1 MGWTTKGRTPSGGPG
16 GRMESE
22 TPSADGRRPPRGLV
36 RRSAAV
42 LPVLCTALAVFLLRG
57 GGVAHAQT
65 SQVLVS
71 NLGQTTQTAAG
82 VVEGGTAQGFRT
94 GTNAAGYT
102 VTSIELLLDVGTG
115 AFPPVALHSG
125 SPAGST
131 VADFTVSSQSRTTGL
146 TVYTYIP
153 TTSVTLDGNTDYWVV
168 VSYAAFGQLWG
179 VAWIGED
186 VTPAPGWSI
195 PYRGQYYHPDR
206 GLEDYGDDLANQ
218 MRVNG
223 TINSGGN
230 GGGGGSSSKKSS
242 SGGSSRAP
250 SPPPA
255 PPRSPIIGSTAAATA
270 VELAGDLMVLR
281 RHDEPGVEVEVGIGW
296 ISRDGQDII
305 AIGFVRDG
313 DLGQTM
319 PWCGARAMARSC
331 AAGSRPDSPLVYA
344 VPWAIVNTQYTFP
357 VGVITAIPLD
367 DQYPWPNMLA
377 RRFDGGDDRI
387 LAYDAE
393 LGQWRHVPD
402 EGTFQTRGYYWCN
415 VTAADA
421 AFFARITLGPPYPAS
436 GVPARADYP
445 VCQT

>member
-1 MGWTTKGRTPSGGPG
+1 MGHEGTDAVWRPRWQDGERNSERGRKAPTA
-16 GRMESE
+16 R
-22 TPSADGRRPPRGLV
+22 PSAPFGGSCFRCSAPRS
-36 RRSAAV
+36 RCS
-42 LPVLCTALAVFLLRG
+42 CSRG

-230 GGGGGSSSKKSS
+230 GGGNGGGGGSGGGSSS
-242 SGGSSRAP
+242 GGGSRAP

-255 PPRSPIIGSTAAATA
+255 PTRSPIIGSTSAATA
-270 VELAGDLMVLR
+270 KEVAGDLLVLQ
-281 RHDEPGVEVEVGIGW
+281 RHDQPGVEVEVGIGW
-296 ISRDGQDII
+296 ISQR
-305 AIGFVRDG
+305 
-313 DLGQTM
+313 
-319 PWCGARAMARSC
+319 RS
-331 AAGSRPDSPLVYA
+331 ADHRPSGSCV
-344 VPWAIVNTQYTFP
+344 
-357 VGVITAIPLD
+357 TAIWGRPM
-367 DQYPWPNMLA
+367 P
-377 RRFDGGDDRI
+377 
-387 LAYDAE
+387 
-393 LGQWRHVPD
+393 
-402 EGTFQTRGYYWCN
+402 
-415 VTAADA
+415 
-421 AFFARITLGPPYPAS
+421 
-436 GVPARADYP
+436 
-445 VCQT
+445 

>member
-1 MGWTTKGRTPSGGPG
+1 MGWATKGRTPSRGPG
-16 GRMESE
+16 GR
-22 TPSADGRRPPRGLV
+22 AAGWRAKLRGRAEGPPLPGLV
-36 RRSAAV
+36 RRAAV
-42 LPVLCTALAVFLLRG
+42 LLSLLGAVLAVFLFGG

-230 GGGGGSSSKKSS
+230 GGGNGGGGGSGGGSSS
-242 SGGSSRAP
+242 GGGSRAP

-255 PPRSPIIGSTAAATA
+255 PPRSPIIGSTSAATA
-270 VELAGDLMVLR
+270 EELAGDLLVLR
-281 RHDEPGVEVEVGIGW
+281 RHDQPGVEVEVGIGW
-296 ISRDGQDII
+296 ISQDGQRII
-305 AIGFVRDG
+305 VHRVR
-313 DLGQTM
+313 
-319 PWCGARAMARSC
+319 
-331 AAGSRPDSPLVYA
+331 
-344 VPWAIVNTQYTFP
+344 
-357 VGVITAIPLD
+357 
-367 DQYPWPNMLA
+367 A
-377 RRFDGGDDRI
+377 RRRSGAD
-387 LAYDAE
+387 LC
-393 LGQWRHVPD
+393 
-402 EGTFQTRGYYWCN
+402 RG
-415 VTAADA
+415 AA
-421 AFFARITLGPPYPAS
+421 RG
-436 GVPARADYP
+436 R
-445 VCQT
+445 

>member
-1 MGWTTKGRTPSGGPG
+1 MARRSEDYGGWTERKPQSEGAGDGMGRRDGRPGLPG
-16 GRMESE
+16 GRMERC
-22 TPSADGRRPPRGLV
+22 ADGRRPPRGLV

-65 SQVLVS
+65 PQVLVS

-82 VVEGGTAQGFRT
+82 VVEGGTAQGFRI

-186 VTPAPGWSI
+186 DTPAPGWSI

-230 GGGGGSSSKKSS
+230 GAATEVGWQWQEEQQWRQQPG
-242 SGGSSRAP
+242 
-250 SPPPA
+250 
-255 PPRSPIIGSTAAATA
+255 TVAAARPNSLA
-270 VELAGDLMVLR
+270 DHRQHVRRDGQELAGDLLVLQ
-281 RHDEPGVEVEVGIGW
+281 RHDQPGVEVEVGIGW
-296 ISRDGQDII
+296 ISQDGQTII

-313 DLGQTM
+313 DLGQT
-319 PWCGARAMARSC
+319 
-331 AAGSRPDSPLVYA
+331 YA
-344 VPWAIVNTQYTFP
+344 VVRREGDGQVVRRWIAPTAPWS
-357 VGVITAIPLD
+357 
-367 DQYPWPNMLA
+367 
-377 RRFDGGDDRI
+377 
-387 LAYDAE
+387 
-393 LGQWRHVPD
+393 
-402 EGTFQTRGYYWCN
+402 TRCPG
-415 VTAADA
+415 
-421 AFFARITLGPPYPAS
+421 RS
-436 GVPARADYP
+436 
-445 VCQT
+445 